1 MAMGARAT
9 GGEFARGWPVLSS
22 AAVGVGL
29 GLSPL
34 PFYTI
39 GVMIGPILGE
49 FGPLGWTAGDVLF
62 ALTIYTIGAFLMS
75 PVIGILAERF
85 GARRVALISIVT
97 FSLGMMGLALNTGSK
112 PLYWLLWAFVAFGGA
127 GTLPITFTRPVANWF
142 SVHRG
147 KALGIALIATGVF
160 GSLAKFFT
168 QHILEGVNLL
178 GYEIG
183 GWRAA
188 YVAVGLLPLLIA
200 LPVSLLALRDVD
212 DEPSADAVL
221 TRFKLPILAV
231 SCLGLAWLIWMVLAE
246 VLPLYRENGLTLAY
260 AQAFGFLP
268 LVVLPVLLM
277 LVLPIG
283 KRPPAIAVQPTGG
296 RIELPGLSLVE
307 ALKTWRFW
315 LLALSFVPI
324 SYAIGAV
331 IPNLEQIVTIKVFGA
346 TRATATPEIAS
357 RAVELAAIVGL
368 AVLSGRLIGGFLID
382 KFWAPGIAFIFLA
395 SPAIALFLI
404 GQPGVSPEL
413 ATLAIFMIG
422 FGAGVE
428 YDFMAYMVSKYF
440 GMRKYAAIYG
450 AIYGFFAIGAGFG
463 PTVMSN
469 FADHQ
474 GWTRT
479 LIEAGI
485 ILFVS
490 TIPLL
495 FLGRYQYND
504 IGKIGDAPGQA
515 GETLQTARA

>member
-1 MAMGARAT
+1 MAAQ
-9 GGEFARGWPVLSS
+9 GEFARGWPVLSS

-39 GVMIGPILGE
+39 GVMIPPLLAE

-75 PVIGILAERF
+75 PVIGIMAERF
-85 GARRVALISIVT
+85 GARRVALISIVL
-97 FSLGMMGLALNTGSK
+97 FSLAMMGLALNTGSK
-112 PLYWLLWAFVAFGGA
+112 PLYWLTWALVAVGGA

-142 SVHRG
+142 SNNRG

-160 GSLAKFFT
+160 GSLAKYFT
-168 QHILEGVNLL
+168 QHILEGVSLF
-178 GYEIG
+178 GFQIE

-200 LPVSLLALRDVD
+200 LPLNLLSLRDVED
-212 DEPSADAVL
+212 TPARDAKI
-221 TRFKLPILAV
+221 TRFKFPILAIAV
-231 SCLGLAWLIWMVLAE
+231 IGTAWLVWMVLEE
-246 VLPLYRENGLTLAY
+246 VIPLYQQNGLRLSY
-260 AQAFGFLP
+260 IQAFGFMP
-268 LVVLPVLLM
+268 LVVLPILLM

-283 KRPPAIAVQPTGG
+283 TAPKVRQDAMGAGPV
-296 RIELPGLSLVE
+296 ELAGMTLVE

-315 LLALSFVPI
+315 LLAICFVPI

-331 IPNLEQIVTIKVFGA
+331 IPNIEQIVTIKVFGA
-346 TRATATPEIAS
+346 TRETATADIQS
-357 RAVELAAIVGL
+357 QAVELAALTGL
-368 AVLSGRLIGGFLID
+368 AVLAGRLIGGFLID
-382 KFWAPGIAFIFLA
+382 KFWAPAVAFIFLA
-395 SPAIALFLI
+395 SPAMALYLL
-404 GQPGVSPEL
+404 GQPGVSVEL
-413 ATLAIFMIG
+413 ATLAILMIG

-463 PTVMSN
+463 PAIMSN
-469 FADHQ
+469 FADAQ
-474 GWTRT
+474 GWTAT

-485 ILFVS
+485 LLFIF

-495 FLGRYQYND
+495 FLGRYKYGEPKLD
-504 IGKIGDAPGQA
+504 DALEEA
-515 GETLQTARA
+515 EETAETAHA